1 MKNKIILLL
10 MLCVSLLGYA
20 QKKYIADQYFNDLA
34 YKKSA
39 ELYEKIYAKGDKNDS
54 LVISRLADSYYANSE
69 MEKAEIWYKK
79 LVTSFGDNVSKKHL
93 LRYAQVLR
101 SNGDYKTSDDIFKEH
116 LKDSAT
122 NSETNSVALAHHNY
136 ISQIATN
143 GIKSNIKVTNV
154 AINTP
159 FSDFGGFLHHN
170 KFYFASTASKSKRK
184 SKKYKW
190 NNQPYLN
197 LYEATVID
205 TILGVDSTSMA
216 FEELKNKQV
225 FSKKINTKH
234 HEASLAI
241 TKDGKTMYF
250 TRANYSKR
258 RSPNKKESLARLKI
272 YKATL
277 VNNKWKNIEALPFNS
292 NTYSVGHPALSV
304 DEKTLY
310 FISDMKG
317 GFGDSDL
324 YKVAIKNNNKFGKP
338 KNLGSKINTQGR
350 EMFPYIGAKNM
361 LYFSSDGYKGLGGL
375 DIYEAQIEENGNIGP
390 VKNIKAP
397 FNSNLDDFG
406 FIVDADIQKGFFSS
420 NRAGGKGDDDIYSF
434 SIDKLSILEVKKVA
448 EKLLPLAI
456 IKDSIKNGILN
467 EIADKQDKRHQE
479 YHKEAEKALIVD
491 NESIVNPIY
500 FDFDRFNIK
509 KDVESDLDNIV
520 KILEENPTVAI
531 KIESHTDSRGSEDYN
546 KKLSDKRAKATR
558 NYILSKGI
566 AVDRIKSV
574 IGFGEEKLLYS
585 CSDSNE
591 QKCSEEMH
599 QKNRRSYV
607 YLLNTNEVQA
617 NDKIQGA
624 IVNNDTIKTSTVKLK
639 DVVVDRDELS
649 VVKNQIVTDPIYF
662 NVNKYDIREDAK
674 PELEKVIEVMKKN
687 PEMVIKIES
696 HTDSRGAKDY
706 NKKLSDKRAIATRN
720 YIVSKGISRT
730 RIQSA
735 IGYGEDKLLNN
746 CNDVNQKKCSKDEH
760 QLNRRSYF
768 YVVTK
773 KQNRVSSSSNK

>member
-1 MKNKIILLL
+1 MKNKVILLIT
-10 MLCVSLLGYA
+10 LCLSLLGYA
-20 QKKYIADQYFNDLA
+20 QNKYIADQYFNDLA

-39 ELYEKIYAKGDKNDS
+39 ELYEKIYKKGENKDY

-69 MEKAEIWYKK
+69 MEKAEVWYEK
-79 LVTSFGDNVSKKHL
+79 LVANFGKEVSKKHF
-93 LRYAQVLR
+93 LRYAQALR
-101 SNGDYKTSDDIFKEH
+101 SNGNYKSSDAVFKEYFY
-116 LKDSAT
+116 DSPINT
-122 NSETNSVALAHHNY
+122 ETSNEMLSENY
-136 ISQIATN
+136 LSLIAS
-143 GIKSNIKVTNV
+143 KNIKNHITIHNV

-159 FSDFGGFLHHN
+159 YSDFGGFLHHN
-170 KFYFASTASKSKRK
+170 KFYFASTASKNKRK

-197 LYEATVID
+197 LYEASVNDTLSSVATTNIAID
-205 TILGVDSTSMA
+205 D
-216 FEELKNKQV
+216 LKNKEV

-234 HEASLAI
+234 HEASLVI

-250 TRANYSKR
+250 TRSNYSKR
-258 RSPNKKESLARLKI
+258 RALNKKESIARLKI
-272 YKATL
+272 YKANL
-277 VNNKWKNIEALPFNS
+277 INGEWKNSKALPFNS
-292 NTYSVGHPALSV
+292 NTYSVGHPALSA

-310 FISDMKG
+310 FISDMAG
-317 GFGDSDL
+317 GYGNTDL
-324 YKVAIKNNNKFGKP
+324 YKVAIKNKNKFGKP
-338 KNLGSKINTQGR
+338 VNLGNKVNTTGR

-375 DIYEAQIEENGNIGP
+375 DIYETQIEENGNIGP

-406 FIVDADIQKGFFSS
+406 FVVDANIQKGFFSS

-434 SIDKLSILEVKKVA
+434 SIDKSSILEVKKA
-448 EKLLPLAI
+448 PEKPFPIARL
-456 IKDSIKNGILN
+456 KDSIRNSIPTKSVDKKENEILN
-467 EIADKQDKRHQE
+467 
-479 YHKEAEKALIVD
+479 KEEVKSLIVD

-500 FDFDRFNIK
+500 FDFDSFNIK
-509 KDVESDLDNIV
+509 KDVESYLDNIV

-546 KKLSDKRAKATR
+546 KKLSEKRAKATR
-558 NYILSKGI
+558 NYMLSKGI

-585 CSDSNE
+585 CSDSND
-591 QKCSEEMH
+591 QKCSEEIH

-607 YLLNTNEVQA
+607 YLLNTNGIEV
-617 NDKIQGA
+617 NDNVQET
-624 IVNNDTIKTSTVKLK
+624 IVNNDVMKASTDKLK
-639 DVVVDRDELS
+639 DVVVDGDELS
-649 VVKNQIVTDPIYF
+649 AVKNQIVTDPIYF
-662 NVNKYDIREDAK
+662 NLNKYSIREDAK
-674 PELEKVIEVMKKN
+674 PELEKVIEVMKNN

-696 HTDSRGAKDY
+696 HTDSRGSKEY
-706 NKKLSDKRAIATRN
+706 NKKLSDKRAKATRN
-720 YIVSKGISRT
+720 YIISQGISRT

-735 IGYGEDKLLNN
+735 IGYGEDMLLND
-746 CNDVNQKKCSKDEH
+746 CNDVNQTKCSKDEH

-768 YVVTK
+768 YVVTN